1 MYRFEITPNKKI
13 PLTKY
18 ELKEIQRESEE
29 TIINGLNT
37 IGKEWDVKINFVDRV
52 GQNSISWLASWLGIL
67 GAVLIILPETTIFGF
82 GVWIIGNSL
91 WIAYGLQ
98 QHHSDLFRMYCI
110 FLVTAVLGF
119 ITHCGIL

>member
-37 IGKEWDVKINFVDRV
+37 IGKEWDVKINFVDRA

-67 GAVLIILPETTIFGF
+67 GAILVILPETSVYGF
-82 GVWIIGNSL
+82 AIWIIGNSL

-98 QHHSDLFRMYCI
+98 QHHLDLFRMYCI

-119 ITHCGIL
+119 ITHWGIL